1 MLRILDRYLLK
12 ELAFG
17 TLGSAA
23 LLLVVTIGGTLSD
36 VLSKVAAGRYPASVM
51 FPVLG
56 LRMLDA
62 LSALLPVALFLGVLL
77 GLARLYRD
85 SEMHVLSASG
95 MGPSGLLRPALL
107 LALPVTIVVG
117 VISLW
122 LGPWSAAASQ
132 AMVDNA
138 NRSVIAAGLE
148 AGRFTELPGGNGV
161 IYTQELSPDGQR
173 LTRVFVASERAHPGA
188 APGAAPE
195 VNLVTAARGRMFID
209 PQSGDRFLA
218 LFDGHRY
225 SGVLGQSNWRLLD
238 YRRNDLSLSS
248 INAGM
253 SDAGAGAPHE
263 QTTLTLLRSQVPAD
277 RAELAWRIAAPL
289 SVLVLA
295 LLALPLARQN
305 PREPFYGRLLLA
317 VLAYLVFANVLG
329 IGRAEIM
336 AGRSAGAWLMALIEI
351 AVAAFA
357 LLWFRRQN
365 RERHVRGA
373 HA

>member
-23 LLLVVTIGGTLSD
+23 LLLVVTVGGTLSD

-56 LRMLDA
+56 LRVLDA

-85 SEMHVLSASG
+85 SEMHVLSSSG
-95 MGPSGLLRPALL
+95 MGPAGLLRPALL
-107 LALPVTIVVG
+107 LATPTLLVVG
-117 VISLW
+117 AIALW

-132 AMVDNA
+132 ALVDNA

-161 IYTQELSPDGQR
+161 IYTQALSPDGQR
-173 LTRVFVASERAHPGA
+173 LTRVFVASEKAHTQG
-188 APGAAPE
+188 APE
-195 VNLVTAARGRMFID
+195 VDLVTAARGRMFVD
-209 PQSGDRFLA
+209 PGSGDRFLV
-218 LFDGHRY
+218 LRDGHRY
-225 SGVLGQSNWRLLD
+225 SGVLGQDDWRLLD
-238 YRRNDLSLSS
+238 YRRNDVSLAS
-248 INAGM
+248 INADAGN
-253 SDAGAGAPHE
+253 AGAGSPHE
-263 QTTLTLLRSQVPAD
+263 QNTLALLRSRAPAD
-277 RAELAWRIAAPL
+277 RAELAWRIVAPL

-317 VLAYLVFANVLG
+317 VLAYLVFANALG

-336 AGRSAGAWLMALIEI
+336 SGKRGGIWLMALVLL
-351 AVAAFA
+351 AVAGFA
-357 LLWFRRQN
+357 LLWFRQQHRARQP
-365 RERHVRGA
+365 RRVRA
-373 HA
+373 

>member
-36 VLSKVAAGRYPASVM
+36 VLSKVAAGRYPAGVM

-56 LRMLDA
+56 LRVLDA

-107 LALPVTIVVG
+107 LAVPVTILVG

-122 LGPWSAAASQ
+122 LGPWSAAVSQ

-161 IYTQELSPDGQR
+161 IYTQELSPDGQH
-173 LTRVFVASERAHPGA
+173 LTRVFVASERVHPGT
-188 APGAAPE
+188 APE

-218 LFDGHRY
+218 LSDGHRY

-248 INAGM
+248 INA
-253 SDAGAGAPHE
+253 SVDDAGAGAPHE
-263 QTTLTLLRSQVPAD
+263 QTTFTLLRSQVPAD

-373 HA
+373 RA

>member
-12 ELAFG
+12 ELVFG

-23 LLLVVTIGGTLSD
+23 LLLVVTIGGTFSD

-56 LRMLDA
+56 LRVIDA

-85 SEMHVLSASG
+85 SEMHVLSSSG

-107 LALPVTIVVG
+107 LAVPVTIVVA

-122 LGPWSAAASQ
+122 LGPWSAATAQ

-148 AGRFTELPGGNGV
+148 AGRFTELHGGNGV

-173 LTRVFVASERAHPGA
+173 LTHVFVASERTR
-188 APGAAPE
+188 PGAAPE
-195 VNLVTAARGRMFID
+195 VNLVTAARGKIFID

-218 LFDGHRY
+218 LVDGHRY
-225 SGVLGQSNWRLLD
+225 SGVLGQIDWRLLD
-238 YRRNDLSLSS
+238 YRRNDLSLASV
-248 INAGM
+248 NA
-253 SDAGAGAPHE
+253 DAGVVGAGAPHE
-263 QTTLTLLRSQVPAD
+263 QTTLTLWRSGVPAD
-277 RAELAWRIAAPL
+277 RAELAWRIAAPV

-317 VLAYLVFANVLG
+317 LLAYLVFANTLG

-336 AGRSAGAWLMALIEI
+336 AGRRSGGWLMALIEI
-351 AVAAFA
+351 AITAFA
-357 LLWFRRQN
+357 LLWFRRQHS
-365 RERHVRGA
+365 ERRVRGA
-373 HA
+373 RA